1 MTKGSRQ
8 NRCVT
13 SGEAIGSKGWMGFR
27 RTVLRRL
34 GYDLGWRYLRAMLSG
49 VVALLEYGVLAFQP
63 YPVVATSNPG
73 LPLQKNNQLRTG
85 ADKGN
90 PTV

>member
-13 SGEAIGSKGWMGFR
+13 SGEALAQRAGWGSAVQF
-27 RTVLRRL
+27 RRL

-49 VVALLEYGVLAFQP
+49 VVALRSMGCLYSNRTSVRACAGL
-63 YPVVATSNPG
+63 VA
-73 LPLQKNNQLRTG
+73 PL
-85 ADKGN
+85 
-90 PTV
+90 